1 MVPSDPALRPVVT
14 GTRSAI
20 ELIQRELPGV
30 GSYPALDQDGD
41 IEYLYREGVRVEK
54 MRPSLSTRIAND
66 RT

>member
-1 MVPSDPALRPVVT
+1 MIRPCAPLLPAPVV
-14 GTRSAI
+14 RSNSYNVSF
-20 ELIQRELPGV
+20 RV